1 MTREVLSALTSR
13 DENRESG
20 IEDSG
25 FAPPGAAEGER
36 IATASERTGLAMTGG
51 GLGGVARLGFAFVL
65 VSADGVKLFVV
76 KRK

>member
-25 FAPPGAAEGER
+25 FAPPGAEEAKPESPQPRHWRGGRSSPAREWQSRQGEQ
-36 IATASERTGLAMTGG
+36 S
-51 GLGGVARLGFAFVL
+51 GFAPPG
-65 VSADGVKLFVV
+65 AAGTET
-76 KRK
+76 